1 MAFKLIEGTFHVV
14 GYSPDGDS
22 VRFMP
27 NKPETLGLLGGS
39 KSKINSQGHVQLRLE
54 AIDTLETHF
63 QGLHQPLDLAEA
75 AMNKLMGLLEID
87 SIKWNEADTK
97 VVAANDQTRG
107 FIIAREV
114 EKNGRPV
121 SFAFFGDPIAEDG
134 GDIYIQPDIISKSIN
149 AEMLRSGLAYLTYY
163 NGLFSDIRNSLTKI
177 STQARSG
184 GMGVWSRDVTNTGFN
199 VESLQ
204 SMTEDYVVLP
214 KLFRRLAAYLEG
226 GGTGQGFK
234 AHLETLQE
242 KVTVISTVHSTHFD
256 TIIEE
261 QGVRIL
267 MTEQP
272 ENLIF
277 AG

>member
-1 MAFKLIEGTFHVV
+1 
-14 GYSPDGDS
+14 
-22 VRFMP
+22 
-27 NKPETLGLLGGS
+27 
-39 KSKINSQGHVQLRLE
+39 
-54 AIDTLETHF
+54 
-63 QGLHQPLDLAEA
+63 
-75 AMNKLMGLLEID
+75 
-87 SIKWNEADTK
+87 
-97 VVAANDQTRG
+97 
-107 FIIAREV
+107 
-114 EKNGRPV
+114 
-121 SFAFFGDPIAEDG
+121 
-134 GDIYIQPDIISKSIN
+134 
-149 AEMLRSGLAYLTYY
+149 
-163 NGLFSDIRNSLTKI
+163 
-177 STQARSG
+177 
-184 GMGVWSRDVTNTGFN
+184 
-199 VESLQ
+199 
-204 SMTEDYVVLP
+204 MTEDYVVLP